1 MVTFKI
7 PRMSLYRVGNIWY
20 YYLTINGERIR
31 NSTGE
36 TDRKKAQQVHDEIKA
51 KLQQRRLAGFTL
63 ADALRIWLTDKPR
76 SEKEKSAIRVL
87 LKCYPSRP
95 VSDVIPHELVAS
107 LKGRKDSTI
116 NRTINIVNA
125 ALKLA
130 HDQGKCG
137 EIKIKRKAVPA
148 TRLRFLTKEE
158 WEELEKQLP
167 EHARAIAGFAIA
179 TGLRYSNVVGLK
191 WRYVDIERHLVW
203 VDSVD
208 SKSRKTIS
216 VPLSSKAI
224 EVLKAQEGKHKE
236 YVFTYKGKP
245 VESIKNSWNRA
256 LVRAGIDV
264 VDGKST
270 FRFHDLRHTWA
281 SWHVQRGTPL
291 AVLKELGGW
300 HSMELVMRYAHL
312 APEHLR
318 AYVNNV

>member
-1 MVTFKI
+1 MVTLTI
-7 PRMSLYRVGNIWY
+7 STMSLYQVGNIWY
-20 YYLTINGERIR
+20 YYLTVNGERHR
-31 NSTGE
+31 NSTG
-36 TDRKKAQQVHDEIKA
+36 TADRKEAQKLHDEIKTS
-51 KLQQRRLAGFTL
+51 LEQRRARGFTL
-63 ADALRIWLTDKPR
+63 ADALRLWLTEKER

-87 LKCYPSRP
+87 LRCYPSRP
-95 VSDVIPHELVAS
+95 ITEVETHELVRS
-107 LKGRKDSTI
+107 LKGRKDSTV

-125 ALKLA
+125 ALKMA
-130 HDQGKCG
+130 HEQGKCS
-137 EIKIKRKAVPA
+137 EIKIKRKAVPL

-158 WEELEKQLP
+158 WETLEVQLP
-167 EHARAIAGFAIA
+167 EHGKAIAGFALA

-191 WRYVDIERHLVW
+191 WRYVDLERHLVW

-216 VPLSSKAI
+216 VPLSTRAI
-224 EVLKAQEGKHKE
+224 EILKALQGNHKE
-236 YVFTYKGKP
+236 YVFTYKGRP

-264 VDGKST
+264 TDNKST

-281 SWHVQRGTPL
+281 SWHVQNGTPL

-312 APEHLR
+312 APDHLR
-318 AYVNNV
+318 AYVNNA

>member
-1 MVTFKI
+1 MVALKI
-7 PRMSLYRVGNIWY
+7 PIMSLYRVGNIWY
-20 YYLTINGERIR
+20 YYLTVNGKRVR
-31 NSTGE
+31 NSTGTE
-36 TDRKKAQQVHDEIKA
+36 DRKEAQRIHDDIKSGL
-51 KLQQRRLAGFTL
+51 KQRRLAGFTL
-63 ADALRIWLTDKPR
+63 ADALRIWLTEKER
-76 SEKEKSAIRVL
+76 SDKEKSAIRVL

-95 VSDVIPHELVAS
+95 VADIVPHELVAS

-137 EIKIKRKAVPA
+137 EIKIKRKAVPP
-148 TRLRFLTKEE
+148 TRLRFLTKDE
-158 WEELEKQLP
+158 WETLEKNLP

-179 TGLRYSNVVGLK
+179 TGLRYSNVIGLK
-191 WRYVDIERHLVW
+191 WRYVDLERHLVW

-216 VPLSSKAI
+216 VPLSNKAI
-224 EVLKAQEGKHKE
+224 EILKSQQGKHKE
-236 YVFTYKGKP
+236 YVFTYKGRP
-245 VESIKNSWNRA
+245 IESIKNSWNRA
-256 LVRAGIDV
+256 LVKSGIDV
-264 VDGKST
+264 IDDKST

-281 SWHVQRGTPL
+281 SWHVQQGTPL

-312 APEHLR
+312 APDHLR
-318 AYVNNV
+318 AYVNNA